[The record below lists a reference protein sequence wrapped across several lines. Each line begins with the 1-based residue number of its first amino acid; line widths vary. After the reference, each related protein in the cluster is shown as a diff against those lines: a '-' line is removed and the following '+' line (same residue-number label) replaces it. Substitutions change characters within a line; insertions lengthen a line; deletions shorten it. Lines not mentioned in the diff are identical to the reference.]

1 LKNIEVDYP
10 FVRERVVRRML
21 EVDFISSKDQ
31 VAGRCTKALF
41 VTLLEQFKHSLNL
54 YKVKIEG
61 AC

>member
-1 LKNIEVDYP
+1 
-10 FVRERVVRRML
+10 ML